1 MAELGVPGPSGHGD
15 NGQSGTSVLGRS
27 AIIFKILFALHRK
40 TLDSIAPAGV
50 RQTFHVTELT
60 MASEGGSKRT
70 TAGILA
76 ILVGWLGVHRF
87 YMGDTK
93 GGIFR
98 ILTNLLCLGGI
109 IGLVEGIIYLTKTDA
124 EFHEIYEVGKKEW
137 F

>member
-1 MAELGVPGPSGHGD
+1 MA
-15 NGQSGTSVLGRS
+15 
-27 AIIFKILFALHRK
+27 
-40 TLDSIAPAGV
+40 DS
-50 RQTFHVTELT
+50 
-60 MASEGGSKRT
+60 GSKRM

-76 ILVGWLGVHRF
+76 ILVGWLGAHRF

-93 GGIFR
+93 GGIIR